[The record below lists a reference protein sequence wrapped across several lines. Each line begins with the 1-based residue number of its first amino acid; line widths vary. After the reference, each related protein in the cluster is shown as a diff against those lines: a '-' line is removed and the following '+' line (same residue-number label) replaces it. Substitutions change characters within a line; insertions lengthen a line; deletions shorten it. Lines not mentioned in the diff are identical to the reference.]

1 MHLLPFLNA
10 FVPGLTV
17 LIGYWIGGVGLFFTP
32 LWMLPMVAV
41 LDAMQGQAPFDPA
54 GDPVG
59 DGAGDGAVSPAGKP
73 GYSVLAWAVLPAYGA
88 LLGWALWVVATAP
101 LSPLETAGL
110 LISMGFAGGS
120 MAITTAHEL
129 VHRPRAGERAVGLA
143 LLALVNYMHFR
154 IEHVHNHHRW
164 VGTPRDPATARFG
177 ESLYAFFLR
186 SLPRQHA
193 SAWRLE
199 AARLRR
205 RGMTLLHPRNR
216 MLWYLAIPAGLALAI
231 GLGLG
236 WGAALFYLVHGLMAA
251 LLLEIIN
258 YLEHYGLERRRLAPA
273 PGDPAGA
280 ERYEPMGPR
289 HSWNTNSRAT
299 NWGLLNLGRHSDH
312 HMAVERPYQKLRNSA
327 DMPQLPAG
335 YPAMFMVALVP
346 PLWRRIMD
354 RRALAWRQGD
364 LPAPQPGP
372 LAAGAGG

>member
-101 LSPLETAGL
+101 LSGVETAGL

-205 RGMTLLHPRNR
+205 RGMTPLHPRNR

-236 WGAALFYLVHGLMAA
+236 WGAALFYLVHGLMVA

-258 YLEHYGLERRRLAPA
+258 YLEHYGLERRRLAPHA
-273 PGDPAGA
+273 DGA
-280 ERYEPMGPR
+280 ERFEPMGPR

-354 RRALAWRQGD
+354 KRALAWREGD
-364 LPAPQPGP
+364 LPLSGP
-372 LAAGAGG
+372 LAAGTAG